1 MRVRLTVVLSEIE
14 VTAVSVEIQ
23 AQPGTLLGSVS
34 NQLTAVLPDPNKA
47 TKVNFHCASHV
58 VPLTHPIGLPPLVQ
72 GATLVLRAQEDVPA
86 NASGVLEVHTVAGP
100 DAGLT
105 HALPLGHPVLIGRH
119 GSSGLSL
126 RDPDISRHHAEIS
139 ASEDGLT
146 VRDLGSANGTR
157 VADQPVENA
166 AVPLHPGEPVRLG
179 SSILAVRAPT
189 RPAAAVTPDA
199 EGHLLVNRRAAL
211 EPLKPFALIT
221 FPQPLSTPTRPQM
234 PWLMMLAPLLLAVP
248 LAVLWRQ
255 PGYLLV
261 AAMSPLLMLGQYV
274 TDRRRG
280 GRESRWLAEAHRKE
294 TLEAE
299 EFLDKALSRDAEY
312 LETIYPDLARLAVT
326 ARIPTDDLWVRTP
339 RQHVALAVRI
349 GRGEEPSC
357 VTKRDPTRSSP
368 DDTGETHPVLPDVPL
383 GLELRDF
390 SVVGVCGPRRAVLG
404 TARAV
409 IGQLAVLHSPRD
421 VGIGLLQSRPT
432 GSEEAETDPGVPD
445 WEWLTWIPHHS
456 PDPFASPGAV
466 RVLVLDGA
474 RRLRRRPDV
483 AETLSRAGITDPGD
497 TRETRHVLRADPTR
511 ATRAAGTVVL
521 CLEQDEV
528 SLPLECTATVVHTD
542 GMDTAVLHRAG
553 QAPRSFRPDLAGAQ
567 WSTRLAR
574 DLAPLRDATPD
585 ARNDIPHQVRLV
597 DLLRQ
602 VQKVDPLD
610 GTSLAQAWRSGPE
623 RGKKGTT
630 LAVLGQSAAGP
641 VTIDLRADGPHALI
655 GGTTGSGKSE
665 LLQTLISSLAAG
677 TGPDQLTLLLVD
689 YKGGAA
695 FQACTGLPHV
705 GAVLTDLD
713 LPSARRALSSFTAE
727 LRRRERLLLQA
738 GVIDVD
744 GYAAARAQR
753 PALEPMPRLVVVV
766 DEFRVLAEELPEFV
780 TGLVRIAT
788 VGRSLGVH
796 LVLATQRPAGVVSP
810 DIAANVNLRI
820 ALRVRDAAD
829 SHDLIAGPAAAELP
843 AVPGRALLRVGATA
857 PVEFQTARVNTRPPA
872 DHGIGK
878 PVVRLLRSSS
888 RAVATIEPA
897 SYDREDRPH
906 DLERLVAATRSAA
919 AELGLSQAR
928 APWLPEL
935 ASELEIGRLVRGSR
949 SGHLFFGLSDLP
961 HEQRQE
967 KAGWDLT
974 AGHLA
979 VVGGARSGR
988 SGVLRT
994 LGVSATNTED
1004 ARVHTYVLDSSGGLV
1019 DLETRGVARA
1029 VVRLDDHERAGR
1041 LVRRLVDELHERRGP
1056 ASGPGS
1062 RVLLLVDGWD
1072 ALTVAWSEPG
1082 CATLLDGLL
1091 TVLRDGPAV
1100 AINVAVTGALPLLTG
1115 PHSSLFTQRLV
1126 LPLPDPADAMMAGV
1140 PAELARSTDRPGRGA
1155 WHSAGRSEFHLVQV
1169 ARSVGHPGG
1178 AMAAEP
1184 GTPDDGWAV
1193 PALPARVSRTVLS
1206 PLETRTEGPGIVV
1219 PIGIGGEQARTVGL
1233 DVTAAPVTLILG
1245 SRGSGRTTAL
1255 FSLAEGLKELG
1266 VPFFVLDR
1274 RTVRRTTTAADLAA
1288 RLTLLPS
1295 TVVLM
1300 DLPPTPGATVPDDG
1314 GLAEVLSA
1322 HLAGAHGEEG
1332 HLVLTAS
1339 GHDIVAAYRGP
1350 LLLAR
1355 DARQGLVLG
1364 TPTLTDGEVFGLRLD
1379 RHPTG
1384 PPGRGVLIGAG
1395 TAVSVQVAHPASAGI
1410 TGAGGVRPGTP
1421 LPERVPLLPP
1431 VDDTN
1436 PGEP

>member
-1 MRVRLTVVLSEIE
+1 M
-14 VTAVSVEIQ
+14 
-23 AQPGTLLGSVS
+23 
-34 NQLTAVLPDPNKA
+34 
-47 TKVNFHCASHV
+47 
-58 VPLTHPIGLPPLVQ
+58 
-72 GATLVLRAQEDVPA
+72 
-86 NASGVLEVHTVAGP
+86 AGP

-105 HALPLGHPVLIGRH
+105 HALTVGHPVLIGRH
-119 GSSGLSL
+119 RSSGISL
-126 RDPDISRHHAEIS
+126 ADPDISRHHAEIS
-139 ASEDGLT
+139 ASDDGLT

-157 VADQPVENA
+157 VADQLIGNA
-166 AVPLHPGEPVRLG
+166 VFELRPGDLVRLG
-179 SSILAVRAPT
+179 NSTLAVRTPT

-199 EGHLLVNRRAAL
+199 EGHLMVNRRASQ

-221 FPQPLSTPTRPQM
+221 FPQPLSTPPRPQL

-248 LAVLWRQ
+248 LALLWRQ
-255 PGYLLV
+255 PAYLLI
-261 AAMSPLLMLGQYV
+261 AAMSPLLMLGQYA

-280 GRESRWLAEAHRKE
+280 GRESRWLAKAHRKQ

-299 EFLDKALSRDAEY
+299 EALEMALSRDAEY
-312 LETIYPDLARLAVT
+312 LETVYPDLARLAVT
-326 ARIPTDDLWVRTP
+326 ARVPTDDLWLRTP

-357 VTKRDPTRSSP
+357 VIKRDPGRSGP
-368 DDTGETHPVLPDVPL
+368 EDTGETHPVLPDVPV

-390 SVVGVCGPRRAVLG
+390 SVVGICGPRRAVLG

-421 VGIGLLQSRPT
+421 ISIGLLQSQPT
-432 GSEEAETDPGVPD
+432 GSGEAEADQSVPE
-445 WEWLTWIPHHS
+445 WEWLTWLPHHS
-456 PDPFASPGAV
+456 PDPSASPGAI

-483 AETLSRAGITDPGD
+483 AETLSRAGVTDPGD
-497 TRETRHVLRADPTR
+497 TRETRHVLRADPLRT
-511 ATRAAGTVVL
+511 THAAGTVVF
-521 CLEQDEV
+521 CLEQDEA
-528 SLPLECTATVVHTD
+528 SLPLECTATIVHTD
-542 GMDTAVLHRAG
+542 GADDAVLHRAG
-553 QAPRSFRPDLAGAQ
+553 QVPRSFLPDLAGAR
-567 WSTRLAR
+567 WADRLAR

-585 ARNDIPHQVRLV
+585 ARTDIPRQVRLV

-602 VQKVDPLD
+602 VQKIDPLD
-610 GTSLAQAWRSGPE
+610 GGSLAQAWRSGPAREE
-623 RGKKGTT
+623 RGSTV
-630 LAVLGQSAAGP
+630 AVLGQSAAGP
-641 VTIDLRADGPHALI
+641 VTVDLRADGPHALI

-677 TGPDQLTLLLVD
+677 TGPDQLILLLVD

-738 GVIDVD
+738 GATDVD
-744 GYAAARAQR
+744 AYATARAHR
-753 PALEPMPRLVVVV
+753 PELEPMPRLVVVV

-829 SHDLIAGPAAAELP
+829 SQDLIAGPAAAWLP
-843 AVPGRALLRVGATA
+843 AIPGRALLRVGAAA
-857 PVEFQTARVNTRPPA
+857 PVEFQAARVNAHLPA
-872 DHGIGK
+872 DQGIGT

-888 RAVATIEPA
+888 PAVLRAEPTDEPA
-897 SYDREDRPH
+897 SDDREDRPG
-906 DLERLVAATRSAA
+906 DLERLVDSTRSAA
-919 AELGLSQAR
+919 AALGLVQAR

-935 ASELEIGRLVRGSR
+935 PSELELGRLRRGSR
-949 SGHLFFGLSDLP
+949 PEHVIFGLSDLP

-967 KAGWDLT
+967 EAGWDLT

-979 VVGGARSGR
+979 IVGGARSGR

-994 LGVSATNTED
+994 LSVSATKAED
-1004 ARVHTYVLDSSGGLV
+1004 PRVHTYVLDSSGGLV

-1041 LVRRLVDELHERRGP
+1041 LLRRLGKELYERQRP
-1056 ASGPGS
+1056 VSGSGS

-1072 ALTVAWSEPG
+1072 ALITARSEPG
-1082 CATLLDGLL
+1082 GAALLDCLL
-1091 TVLRDGPAV
+1091 AVLRDGPA
-1100 AINVAVTGALPLLTG
+1100 AAMNVAVTGALPLLTG

-1126 LPLPDPADAMMAGV
+1126 LSLPDPVDAMMAGV
-1140 PAELARSTDRPGRGA
+1140 PAELARSPGRPGRGA
-1155 WHSAGRSEFHLVQV
+1155 WLSSGHSEFHVVQV
-1169 ARSVGHPGG
+1169 ARSVSEPVGS
-1178 AMAAEP
+1178 AAGEP
-1184 GTPDDGWAV
+1184 GTTDDGWAV
-1193 PALPARVSRTVLS
+1193 PALPTRVSRSALS
-1206 PLETRTEGPGIVV
+1206 PAEAPGKGSGIVV
-1219 PIGIGGEQARTVGL
+1219 PIGIGGDQARTVGL

-1255 FSLAEGLKELG
+1255 FSLAEGLEELG
-1266 VPFFVLDR
+1266 VPTFILDH
-1274 RTVRRTTTAADLAA
+1274 RTARRTTTAADLTA

-1300 DLPPTPGATVPDDG
+1300 DLPPVPGAAVPDDG
-1314 GLAEVLSA
+1314 DLAEALSA

-1339 GHDIVAAYRGP
+1339 GHDVVGAYRGP

-1355 DARQGLVLG
+1355 GARQGLVLG
-1364 TPTLTDGEVFGLRLD
+1364 VPTLTDGEAFGLRLD
-1379 RHPTG
+1379 RHPAG
-1384 PPGRGVLIGAG
+1384 PPGRGVLVAAG
-1395 TAVSVQVAHPASAGI
+1395 TMISVQVAHPASAG
-1410 TGAGGVRPGTP
+1410 APG
-1421 LPERVPLLPP
+1421 
-1431 VDDTN
+1431 
-1436 PGEP
+1436 PGDA